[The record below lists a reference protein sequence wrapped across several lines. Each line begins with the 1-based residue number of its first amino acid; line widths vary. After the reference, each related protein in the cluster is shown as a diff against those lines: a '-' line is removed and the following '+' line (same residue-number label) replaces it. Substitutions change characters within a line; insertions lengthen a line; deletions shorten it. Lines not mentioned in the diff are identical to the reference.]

1 MEPQPTNFIPEADQ
15 AVALPTPELAMRLL
29 RYLVVLEDQSG
40 GYGNNLNASRL
51 DPDAV
56 AHAQIW
62 PDHTGEQ
69 HDPLFLRAI
78 SEAWWWLHPMTA
90 TRTQNTSPSA
100 GQPSRRRRTAS
111 TTSPAIGTGQMLVS
125 LLGLRERTVG
135 DQDLAVANQNCCV
148 WRLHFIILGEI
159 RANAASRPGS
169 PCSS

>member
-29 RYLVVLEDQSG
+29 RYLVALEDQSG

-78 SEAWWWLHPMTA
+78 SEAWWWLSPHDCHQDH
-90 TRTQNTSPSA
+90 RT
-100 GQPSRRRRTAS
+100 
-111 TTSPAIGTGQMLVS
+111 PA
-125 LLGLRERTVG
+125 
-135 DQDLAVANQNCCV
+135 
-148 WRLHFIILGEI
+148 H
-159 RANAASRPGS
+159 RPGS
-169 PCSS
+169 PLDLPEHGTR

>member
-29 RYLVVLEDQSG
+29 RYLVALEDQSG

-62 PDHTGEQ
+62 FDHTGEQ

-78 SEAWWWLHPMTA
+78 SEAWWWL
-90 TRTQNTSPSA
+90 SPHDCHQDTEH
-100 GQPSRRRRTAS
+100 QP
-111 TTSPAIGTGQMLVS
+111 IG
-125 LLGLRERTVG
+125 
-135 DQDLAVANQNCCV
+135 
-148 WRLHFIILGEI
+148 
-159 RANAASRPGS
+159 RAAL
-169 PCSS
+169 